1 MFSLVHR
8 NCELDLNLTSGNSAA
23 FLPAGKVHSA
33 GFWGFGGT
41 QRGPE
46 SFKRCP
52 SALIRPSLLVRLFE
66 NGAIGC
72 HWRGLW
78 PASVFLRGPSGIGT
92 GGPKLPPVAPYAV
105 NPFLGGR
112 KQVSMRFGVSIMLL
126 VAKQKERSDS
136 NPKGIGNV
144 ASRLCVPEFVV
155 VACGP
160 QLVGGRH
167 RLVVDSVAGG
177 LYVDATLAGYH
188 GFAVGLV
195 RRRDFGRSILGRSS
209 DRAAPVHAGDG
220 VGPHLPGLH
229 QAFASMDGGIGRV
242 AARSASGNGCGRN
255 WPALGRSAGL

>member
-1 MFSLVHR
+1 
-8 NCELDLNLTSGNSAA
+8 
-23 FLPAGKVHSA
+23 
-33 GFWGFGGT
+33 
-41 QRGPE
+41 
-46 SFKRCP
+46 
-52 SALIRPSLLVRLFE
+52 
-66 NGAIGC
+66 
-72 HWRGLW
+72 
-78 PASVFLRGPSGIGT
+78 
-92 GGPKLPPVAPYAV
+92 
-105 NPFLGGR
+105 
-112 KQVSMRFGVSIMLL
+112 MLL
-126 VAKQKERSDS
+126 VAKQKEGSDS

-160 QLVGGRH
+160 ELVGGRH

-242 AARSASGNGCGRN
+242 AARSATGTDAEGTGRLLAGQRVCDVRRRWEPGRTTPDAVSRRGVFVRASN
-255 WPALGRSAGL
+255 TSFPQGTPRPKERGKARQEIELPAVVAHDDVACRHGVALGLADRSCRQQRTRTGWKCCRPFRPGP